1 MINPILPGFHPD
13 PSVVLVDGVYYIA
26 TSTFEYL
33 PGLPIFRSHDLVTW
47 EQIGNVATRPEQL
60 GIEQAAS
67 GMGVWAPTLRHH
79 DGRFHLIV
87 IVTGGPRGCVV
98 FTAEDPAGPWDD
110 GTEIAGI
117 EGIDPDLAW
126 DDDGNAYVTYSGFIT
141 SGPAAGTHHGI
152 QQVRVDLTAGK
163 ALEEP
168 RPLWSGTGRQFP
180 EAPHVFRRGEFWYL
194 LIAEGGTERGHAVSI
209 ARGPSITGPFSG
221 APANPIVTAA
231 GYDSPV
237 QCVGHAD
244 LVAGPDGGDDVL
256 VLLGVRV
263 LGRTKAFS
271 PLGRE
276 TFATTVT
283 WHDGWPQAR
292 PVRVLPSA
300 GAVSESFDLTSL
312 DDPGWLAIG
321 RSPESVGSLTEAP
334 GRLTLHGVTG
344 GMRAFRPAFIGRRQ
358 RHLTS
363 TFTATVDASRGAGG
377 LACRY
382 DEHFHL
388 SLEARGDGH
397 GTTVTATAKLADLE
411 QSWTTQIPAAHLP
424 AAQIPAAQI
433 PAARPELA
441 GQVELRIET
450 SLPAPGTGGPEGDG
464 ADRIRLIAGGICLA
478 ELDGRYWS
486 SETAASFTGRV
497 TGVFASEGTVTVSH
511 FAYHGQETPFC

>member
-13 PSVVLVDGVYYIA
+13 PSVVLVDGVYYIV

-79 DGRFHLIV
+79 DGLFHLIV

-98 FTAEDPAGPWDD
+98 FTASDPAGPWDD
-110 GTEIAGI
+110 GTPIAGI

-126 DDDGNAYVTYSGFIT
+126 DDEGNAYVTYSGFVT
-141 SGPAAGTHHGI
+141 AGPDAGMHHGI
-152 QQVRVDLTAGK
+152 QQVRVDLAAGTAV
-163 ALEEP
+163 EEP

-180 EAPHVFRRGEFWYL
+180 EAPHVFRRGEHWYL

-209 ARGPSITGPFSG
+209 ARGPSISGPFEG
-221 APANPIVTAA
+221 APANPILTAA
-231 GYDSPV
+231 GYDSRI

-256 VLLGVRV
+256 VLLGVRT

-276 TFATTVT
+276 TFTTTVT
-283 WHDGWPQAR
+283 WHDGWPRAR
-292 PVRVLPSA
+292 PVRAHPRT
-300 GAVSESFDLTSL
+300 GAVRESFDLTSL

-321 RSPESVGSLTEAP
+321 RAPEEAGSLTATP

-363 TFTATVDASRGAGG
+363 TFTATIDASQGSGG
-377 LACRY
+377 LALRY

-388 SLEARGDGH
+388 SLEAH
-397 GTTVTATAKLADLE
+397 GTTVTATARVADLE
-411 QSWTTQIPAAHLP
+411 QSWSTEIAAG
-424 AAQIPAAQI
+424 
-433 PAARPELA
+433 E
-441 GQVELRIET
+441 VELRIET
-450 SLPAPGTGGPEGDG
+450 SLPAPGNGPAGDG
-464 ADRIRLIAGGICLA
+464 ADRIRLIAAGVCLA
-478 ELDGRYWS
+478 DLDGRYWS
-486 SETAASFTGRV
+486 AETAASFTGRV

-511 FAYHGQETPFC
+511 FGYHGEDS